1 MQKWLLFALL
11 IVSSV
16 VGLSVMGV
24 QYAQSGAEEAEAADP
39 NQLRI
44 TATNFK
50 FDQEEYKVKVGE
62 TKTLKLVNAE
72 GKHGI
77 EIVGLDVKLEGANLS
92 KEVTFSAPGTYEI
105 LCIVPCGTGHA
116 TMKAKFTVEA

>member
-1 MQKWLLFALL
+1 MQKWLMMAL
-11 IVSSV
+11 IVVSSV
-16 VGLSVMGV
+16 VGLSIMGV
-24 QYAQSGAEEAEAADP
+24 QYAKSGEEAAEAADP
-39 NQLRI
+39 NIMRI
-44 TATNFK
+44 TATDFK

-62 TKTLKLVNAE
+62 TKTLRLVNAE

-77 EIVGLDVKLEGANLS
+77 EIVGLDISLEGANLS
-92 KEVTFSAPGTYEI
+92 KEVTFSQAGTYDI